1 MIKFMDLF
9 LCIASYYATKINS
22 YEYNMIFNKLVKDTT
37 IFIDRLLNDNNK
49 NDDDTNNNI
58 NNDNIICSNSNNI

>member
-37 IFIDRLLNDNNK
+37 IFIDRLLNDNNN

-58 NNDNIICSNSNNI
+58 NNDNIIYSNSNNI

>member
-58 NNDNIICSNSNNI
+58 NNDNIIYSNSNNI

>member
-1 MIKFMDLF
+1 MDLF

-37 IFIDRLLNDNNK
+37 IFIDRLLNDNNN

-58 NNDNIICSNSNNI
+58 NNDNIIYSNSNNI